1 MGDVGEEAFPHQAH
15 LFHEPV
21 VPAAHLAGVEEP
33 GDDQQQQSHQDEP
46 HDETVAF
53 LQSLLVALVG
63 QFLGLVFHVEL
74 AHRLLQVVLIDRVFQ
89 QRVASQ
95 MKGRLPGVAVL
106 QSLVES
112 YLRPALVVL
121 VLELRE
127 SLGSLGEVVG
137 RLSVDTLVA
146 EQLPHLVLAH
156 GERGVVARFG
166 KQGHGLPHVCLR
178 VGVASHTLLG
188 RCHL

>member
-1 MGDVGEEAFPHQAH
+1 
-15 LFHEPV
+15 
-21 VPAAHLAGVEEP
+21 
-33 GDDQQQQSHQDEP
+33 
-46 HDETVAF
+46 
-53 LQSLLVALVG
+53 
-63 QFLGLVFHVEL
+63 
-74 AHRLLQVVLIDRVFQ
+74 
-89 QRVASQ
+89 

-106 QSLVES
+106 QGLVES

-166 KQGHGLPHVCLR
+166 KQGHGLPHVCLG
-178 VGVASHTLLG
+178 VGVTAQTLLG
-188 RCHL
+188 RGHLGESDAHFGFVATCRVDDVGLSGVVEGLPVFAHGVMDFGSHAVLDGHTRRVVELPAVFQCLSDVFFTIVQLLCHEADAR